1 MSDRRG
7 ANPYEDLARRTTS
20 SGPSRGLVIGIA
32 AVFVVV
38 VLGVV
43 AIFLTGNDGAG
54 GNIDAVQEQGPVEV
68 SGEPLQPMPRVDG
81 FVVPFELDPAV
92 GSTPPTLEGQDFE
105 QGEVSIDPADGRAK
119 VVAFLAHWCP
129 HCQAEVPRIQDW
141 VDDGNL
147 PEDVDLYAVS
157 TGVQADG
164 ANYPPSKWLDR
175 EGWTG
180 DILLDDPD
188 GTAANAWGL
197 TGYPYLVFV
206 DSDGKVTRRA
216 SGELPIEDFAELVAE
231 IAA

>member
-1 MSDRRG
+1 MSSTRAPRSRSSAVSKAANAGNSSRTVWIVLAGLLVVGFTVIMAIALAQEDRPDAG
-7 ANPYEDLARRTTS
+7 EQT
-20 SGPSRGLVIGIA
+20 A
-32 AVFVVV
+32 AV
-38 VLGVV
+38 
-43 AIFLTGNDGAG
+43 T
-54 GNIDAVQEQGPVEV
+54 V
-68 SGEPLQPMPRVDG
+68 SGEPLARFTDG
-81 FVVPFELDPAV
+81 GEAGPA
-92 GSTPPTLEGQDFE
+92 P
-105 QGEVSIDPADGRAK
+105 EVSGTALGGGPLEITNDGRPK
-119 VVAFLAHWCP
+119 VIGFFAHWCP